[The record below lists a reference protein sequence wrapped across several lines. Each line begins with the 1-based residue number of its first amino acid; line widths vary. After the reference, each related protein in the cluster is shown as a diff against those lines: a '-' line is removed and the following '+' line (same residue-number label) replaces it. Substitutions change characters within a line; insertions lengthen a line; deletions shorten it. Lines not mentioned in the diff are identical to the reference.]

1 MREIKKKKAIKIKL
15 VKQVIFVKDFHKS
28 YY

>member
-15 VKQVIFVKDFHKS
+15 VKQVIFAKDFYKS
-28 YY
+28 HY